1 MQTWQLQSAK
11 AHFSEVVR
19 QATQNG
25 PQEISV
31 HGRPAAVL
39 ISREMF
45 DQLTGNGENLVE
57 FMRRSPLFGQDDPVF
72 ERDRSLPREDV
83 F

>member
-19 QATQNG
+19 QATQEG

-39 ISREMF
+39 ISRELF
-45 DQLTGNGENLVE
+45 DQLTGSQESLVE
-57 FMRRSPLFGQDDPVF
+57 FMRRSPLYGQDEPDF
-72 ERDRSLPREDV
+72 ERDRSLPREDA

>member
-1 MQTWQLQSAK
+1 MHTWQLQSAK

-19 QATQNG
+19 QATQEG

-45 DQLTGNGENLVE
+45 DQLTNQGEN
-57 FMRRSPLFGQDDPVF
+57 FMEVMQRSPLFGDDEPVF
-72 ERDRSLPREDV
+72 ERDRSLPREDS

>member
-1 MQTWQLQSAK
+1 MQTWQLQAAK

-19 QATQNG
+19 QATREG

-31 HGRPAAVL
+31 HGRPAAVV

-45 DQLTGNGENLVE
+45 DQLTGNQDNLLE
-57 FMRRSPLFGQDDPVF
+57 FMRRSPLSDQEEPVF
-72 ERDRSLPREDV
+72 ERDRSLPREDAL
-83 F
+83 

>member
-1 MQTWQLQSAK
+1 MQTWQLQNAK
-11 AHFSEVVR
+11 AHFSELVR
-19 QATQNG
+19 HAQQDG

-45 DQLTGNGENLVE
+45 DQLTDQGENLVE
-57 FMRRSPLFGQDDPVF
+57 FMRRSPLFAHDEPEF
-72 ERDRSLPREDV
+72 ERDRSLPREV
-83 F
+83 PL

>member
-1 MQTWQLQSAK
+1 MQTWQLQNAK

-19 QATQNG
+19 QATQEG

-31 HGRPAAVL
+31 HGRPTAVV

-45 DQLTGNGENLVE
+45 DQLTGNRENLLE
-57 FMRRSPLFGQDDPVF
+57 FMRRSPLFGQQEPVF
-72 ERDRSLPREDV
+72 ERDRSLPREDA

>member
-11 AHFSEVVR
+11 AHFSELIR
-19 QATQNG
+19 QATRNG
-25 PQEISV
+25 PQEISA
-31 HGRPAAVL
+31 HGRPTVVL

-45 DQLTGNGENLVE
+45 DQLTGNSENQVQ
-57 FMRRSPLFGQDDPVF
+57 FMRRSPLLEQDEPIF

>member
-1 MQTWQLQSAK
+1 MQTWQLQNAK

-45 DQLTGNGENLVE
+45 DQLTGNGESLVE
-57 FMRRSPLFGQDDPVF
+57 FMRRSPLYGQDEPDF

>member
-57 FMRRSPLFGQDDPVF
+57 FMRRSPLFGQDEPEF

>member
-1 MQTWQLQSAK
+1 MQTWQLQTAK
-11 AHFSEVVR
+11 ARFSEVVR
-19 QATQNG
+19 QATQEG

-31 HGRPAAVL
+31 HGRPTAVL

-45 DQLTGNGENLVE
+45 DQLTGKGENLVQ
-57 FMRRSPLFGQDDPVF
+57 FMRRCPLFGQDEPVF
-72 ERDRSLPREDV
+72 DRDQSLPREQT

>member
-11 AHFSEVVR
+11 AHLSEVVR
-19 QATQNG
+19 QAAQEG

-31 HGRPAAVL
+31 HGRPAAVV

-45 DQLTGNGENLVE
+45 DQLTGNSESLVD
-57 FMRRSPLFGQDDPVF
+57 FMRRSPLFGQEEPLF
-72 ERDRSLPREDV
+72 ERDRSLPREDTV
-83 F
+83 

>member
-1 MQTWQLQSAK
+1 MQTWQLQNAK
-11 AHFSEVVR
+11 THFSELVR
-19 QATQNG
+19 QATLDG
-25 PQEISV
+25 PQEISI

-45 DQLTGNGENLVE
+45 DQLTGNHESLLD
-57 FMRRSPLFGQDDPVF
+57 FMRRSPLFDQDQPVF

>member
-1 MQTWQLQSAK
+1 MQTWQLQNAK
-11 AHFSEVVR
+11 AHFSELVR
-19 QATQNG
+19 QATRNG

-31 HGRPAAVL
+31 HGRPAVVL
-39 ISREMF
+39 MSREMF
-45 DQLTGNGENLVE
+45 DQLTGNSENLVQ
-57 FMRRSPLFGQDDPVF
+57 FMRRSPLFEQDEPIF

>member
-57 FMRRSPLFGQDDPVF
+57 FMRRSPLFGQGEPEF
-72 ERDRSLPREDV
+72 ERDRSLPRGDV

>member
-1 MQTWQLQSAK
+1 MQTWQLQNAK
-11 AHFSEVVR
+11 AHFSELVR
-19 QATQNG
+19 QATQDG

-39 ISREMF
+39 ISRELF
-45 DQLTGNGENLVE
+45 DQLTGNHESLVE
-57 FMRRSPLFGQDDPVF
+57 FMRRSPLFAQDKPVF
-72 ERDRSLPREDV
+72 ERDRSLPREDA